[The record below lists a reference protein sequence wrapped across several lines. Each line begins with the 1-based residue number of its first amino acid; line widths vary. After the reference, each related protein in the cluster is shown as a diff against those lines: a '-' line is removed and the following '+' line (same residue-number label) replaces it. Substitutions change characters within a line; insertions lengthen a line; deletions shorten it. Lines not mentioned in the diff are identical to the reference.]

1 MIQSMTGYGSST
13 GTYEGKKINIE
24 LKSLNSRYFD
34 LRMTTPEEYKKK
46 EIDFRSIL
54 SEGLKRGKIMMN
66 INIEHAEATGS
77 IQLNTDL
84 IKWYYSTL
92 HSLSDE
98 LNIQEGDILNT
109 IIRIPG
115 VMQESMSELSD
126 EEWSFTVKIL
136 NEAIEN
142 LSNYRM
148 SEGKA
153 LSADMKSRIVRVLNE
168 LDKVQ
173 KYEEARLQYLRNK
186 INNHLQK
193 YLESHDIDDNRYEQ
207 ELIYYI
213 EKLDITEEKVR
224 LKQHCSYFLD
234 VLMAPG
240 DTKGRKL
247 NFISQE
253 MGREINTLGAKANY
267 SEIQHIVVKMKDEL
281 EKIKE
286 QIANVV

>member
-1 MIQSMTGYGSST
+1 
-13 GTYEGKKINIE
+13 
-24 LKSLNSRYFD
+24 
-34 LRMTTPEEYKKK
+34 
-46 EIDFRSIL
+46 
-54 SEGLKRGKIMMN
+54 
-66 INIEHAEATGS
+66 
-77 IQLNTDL
+77 
-84 IKWYYSTL
+84 
-92 HSLSDE
+92 
-98 LNIQEGDILNT
+98 
-109 IIRIPG
+109 
-115 VMQESMSELSD
+115 
-126 EEWSFTVKIL
+126 
-136 NEAIEN
+136 
-142 LSNYRM
+142 M